1 MDLSIRVIALMLCRD
16 RSHFAS
22 KHPHLSVVQI
32 FKDHRCA
39 KPKSPSA
46 AQKRDYEPLPYFRQ
60 AVQRLFLNHLTL
72 PKPLKLPP
80 PQERCAFYGFKTR
93 RQLPIVNLLALSSNV
108 P

>member
-46 AQKRDYEPLPYFRQ
+46 AQKRDYEPLP
-60 AVQRLFLNHLTL
+60 LFLSSSSAFISE
-72 PKPLKLPP
+72 PP
-80 PQERCAFYGFKTR
+80 DSPVTAETATTAGEVRILR
-93 RQLPIVNLLALSSNV
+93 I
-108 P
+108 